1 MRRVCC
7 FNSLINMGA
16 SISIDFV
23 SKVQLHFA
31 APPVSLSTD
40 SENSCG
46 SYEPPPEKIKMD
58 KLLTVRQN
66 VKPR

>member
-1 MRRVCC
+1 
-7 FNSLINMGA
+7 MGA

-31 APPVSLSTD
+31 APPVSLSTG